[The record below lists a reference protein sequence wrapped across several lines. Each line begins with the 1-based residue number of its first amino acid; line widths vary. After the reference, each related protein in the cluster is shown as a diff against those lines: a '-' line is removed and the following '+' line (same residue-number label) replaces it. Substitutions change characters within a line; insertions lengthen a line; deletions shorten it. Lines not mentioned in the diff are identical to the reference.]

1 MVGEM
6 SSLWGASRNAR
17 PDPSAPPRQ
26 LDNSSKCRVS
36 KLIGGWANGLILGR
50 RTWGMRHLPFLSPLK
65 NCKLAFPGTHFL
77 LFFRP
82 LLLQEALWEG
92 PPALMLLAGA
102 VLAVSIPEP
111 LTFRGWVF
119 LFKTE
124 LSTMK

>member
-1 MVGEM
+1 
-6 SSLWGASRNAR
+6 
-17 PDPSAPPRQ
+17 
-26 LDNSSKCRVS
+26 
-36 KLIGGWANGLILGR
+36 
-50 RTWGMRHLPFLSPLK
+50 MRHLPFLSPLK